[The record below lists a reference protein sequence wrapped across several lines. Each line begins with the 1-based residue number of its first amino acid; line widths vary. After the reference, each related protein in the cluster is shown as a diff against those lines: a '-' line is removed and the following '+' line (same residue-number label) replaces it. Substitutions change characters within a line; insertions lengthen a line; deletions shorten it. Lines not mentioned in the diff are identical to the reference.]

1 MTISGSAL
9 TALFIGMAWALI
21 KVVEYFIS
29 KNKKIK
35 EPELKLTEKQERM
48 LEEARNYSKD
58 LFEMHNVYDANRT
71 PLWIIPPELMKL
83 VRENHSCLELLK
95 KEIDDNLDDIKSG
108 QSVVV
113 DKITDLISS
122 NKIMTERL
130 GDLISALRKF
140 PNGGSK

>member
-1 MTISGSAL
+1 MTIEGSAL
-9 TALFIGMAWALI
+9 TALFVALIWVLI

-29 KNKKIK
+29 KNKKDK
-35 EPELKLTEKQERM
+35 MQCGLTERQEKT

-58 LFEMHNVYDANRT
+58 LFEMHNVYDENRT
-71 PLWIIPPELMKL
+71 PMWIIPPELMKL
-83 VRENHSCLELLK
+83 IRENHSCLELLK
-95 KEIDDNLDDIKSG
+95 KEIDDNLDDIKGG

-113 DKITDLISS
+113 DKMTNLISS

-140 PNGGSK
+140 PNGGLK